1 MSRLSAGLPSHM
13 KASFINR
20 SNMRQ
25 FITLFIIGL
34 CSALTADAQ
43 TYLDHLQQKKH
54 GKATVTVVQSKAID
68 SLVNG
73 NKKNATQ
80 DLATGKK
87 NTDNT
92 PKDFTPLK
100 ETTPDNEQ
108 ATTKGTEERREENR
122 KKEAARQP
130 VETEDEM
137 NIPTV
142 DMRKK
147 VMTRSYKVNGYRVQ
161 AFMGGNTRADHRRAE
176 QIRDAIKMKFPD
188 QPVYVHFYSPRWV
201 CRVGN
206 YRSYE
211 EASRMLKQIRA
222 MGYKSATILKGKIT
236 VQY

>member
-1 MSRLSAGLPSHM
+1 
-13 KASFINR
+13 
-20 SNMRQ
+20 MRQ

-34 CSALTADAQ
+34 CSTLPAGAQ

-54 GKATVTVVQSKAID
+54 GKGTVTIVQSKAID

-73 NKKNATQ
+73 I
-80 DLATGKK
+80 KK
-87 NTDNT
+87 NTAQ
-92 PKDFTPLK
+92 DFTADKKNTEKTSQNNNSLK
-100 ETTPDNEQ
+100 ETTPANERET
-108 ATTKGTEERREENR
+108 AKETDERREENR
-122 KKEAARQP
+122 KKETARQP
-130 VETEDEM
+130 VESEDEM

-147 VMTRSYKVNGYRVQ
+147 VMTRSYKVEGYRVQ
-161 AFMGGNTRADHRRAE
+161 AFMGGNTRADHQRAE
-176 QIRDAIKMKFPD
+176 QIRNAIKMKFPD

-211 EASRMLKQIRA
+211 EASRMLKQIRD